1 MIKISKQNIYF
12 FILLLCS
19 ISLLIHSYKALLL
32 NNFEAF
38 LIFTLLAYFSEI
50 MSVKLANDAEVTV
63 GFAIFIGSIL
73 VLGYKLSIWVAFISA
88 LLCEVKHKIR
98 NHGFFKKVSNIALYT
113 IMVGSS
119 GFVYEK
125 LGGTPGYINLYKNPL
140 AFLALVLTYFSINIG
155 LLAIG
160 LTILYKKPIGYIL
173 KTTFSDT
180 LLTYIAL
187 APLGILLAVIYI
199 NIGALGLVLFL
210 IPLLIA
216 RHSFKL
222 YMNMKKI
229 YLETIQALASA
240 IEAKDPHTRGH
251 SERVARLAVAIAEEL
266 KMDNDMISILHYA
279 ALLHDIGKIGIPE
292 QILNKPCKLSDEEFA
307 KIKTHPEL
315 GANIVKKVDFLLQ
328 ASSFI
333 RYHHERLD
341 GSGYPYGLKGEE
353 IPLGAQVIA
362 VADVFDALTTDRPYR
377 KALTV
382 REALE
387 ELEKGSGVE
396 FRPDV
401 IKALKK
407 ALEREKMRDYA
418 ID

>member
-1 MIKISKQNIYF
+1 MTKFNKSIYVLF
-12 FILLLCS
+12 MLLCS
-19 ISLLIHSYKALLL
+19 VLFLIHSFEALLVSKYQ
-32 NNFEAF
+32 AF
-38 LIFTLLAYFSEI
+38 IIFTLLAFFSEI
-50 MSVKLANDAEVTV
+50 MPVKLANDAEVTV

-73 VLGYKLSIWVAFISA
+73 VLGYKLSIWVAFISM
-88 LLCEVKHKIR
+88 LLCEIKHQIPE
-98 NHGFFKKVSNIALYT
+98 HGFFKKISNIALYV

-125 LGGTPGYINLYKNPL
+125 LGGIPGYINLYEDYY
-140 AFLALVLTYFSINIG
+140 AFIALIFTYFIVNIG
-155 LLAIG
+155 LLSIG

-180 LLTYIAL
+180 LPTYIAL

-199 NIGALGLVLFL
+199 NIGALGLLLFL

-222 YMNMKKI
+222 YMDMKKV

-240 IEAKDPHTRGH
+240 IEAKDPYTKGH
-251 SERVARLAVAIAEEL
+251 SERVAKLAVAIAEEL
-266 KMDNDMISILHYA
+266 KMDNDLISNLHYA

-292 QILNKPCKLSDEEFA
+292 PILNKPCKLSEEEFA
-307 KIKTHPEL
+307 KIKVHPEL

-328 ASSFI
+328 ASFFI
-333 RYHHERLD
+333 RYHHERLS
-341 GSGYPYGLKGEE
+341 GSGYPEGLKGEE
-353 IPLGAQVIA
+353 IPLGAQIIA

-377 KALTV
+377 KAMTV
-382 REALE
+382 EEALKE
-387 ELEKGSGVE
+387 IEQASGVD

-401 IKALKK
+401 VRALKRV
-407 ALEREKMRDYA
+407 LEKEKSGGYVAR
-418 ID
+418 

>member
-1 MIKISKQNIYF
+1 MPVQ
-12 FILLLCS
+12 LP
-19 ISLLIHSYKALLL
+19 
-32 NNFEAF
+32 
-38 LIFTLLAYFSEI
+38 
-50 MSVKLANDAEVTV
+50 NDAEVTV

-73 VLGYKLSIWVAFISA
+73 VLGYKLSIWVAFLSM
-88 LLCEVKHKIR
+88 LLYEIKRKIIKHV
-98 NHGFFKKVSNIALYT
+98 FFKKISNIALYV

-125 LGGTPGYINLYKNPL
+125 LGGIPGYINLYEDYY
-140 AFLALVLTYFSINIG
+140 AFIALIFTYFIVNIG
-155 LLAIG
+155 LLSIG

-180 LLTYIAL
+180 LPTYIAL

-199 NIGALGLVLFL
+199 NIGALGLLLFL

-222 YMNMKKI
+222 YMDMKKV

-240 IEAKDPHTRGH
+240 IEAKDPYTRGH
-251 SERVARLAVAIAEEL
+251 SEQVAKLAVAIAEEL
-266 KMDNDMISILHYA
+266 KMDNDLISNVHYA

-292 QILNKPCKLSDEEFA
+292 PILNKPCKLSEEEFE
-307 KIKTHPEL
+307 KIKVHPEL

-328 ASSFI
+328 ASFFI
-333 RYHHERLD
+333 RYHHERLS
-341 GSGYPYGLKGEE
+341 GSGYPEGLKGEE
-353 IPLGAQVIA
+353 IPLGAQIIA

-377 KALTV
+377 KAMTV
-382 REALE
+382 EEALKE
-387 ELEKGSGVE
+387 IEQASGVD

-401 IKALKK
+401 VGALKK
-407 ALEREKMRDYA
+407 VLEKEKFGEYVAR
-418 ID
+418 